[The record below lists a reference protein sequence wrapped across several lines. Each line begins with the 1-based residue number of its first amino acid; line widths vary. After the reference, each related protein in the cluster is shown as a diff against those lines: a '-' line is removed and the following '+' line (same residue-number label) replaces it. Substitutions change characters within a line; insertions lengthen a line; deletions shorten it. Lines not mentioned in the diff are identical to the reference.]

1 MFTNVEEGNSFSSPG
16 SSIHAVFQARI
27 LEWLVIPVSWG
38 SSWCRGQTH
47 FCIAGRF
54 FTIWATREALLMQRP
69 TQWQCFRISG
79 YFICYFIRSE
89 NCNASPISCS
99 VYVRIIPSF
108 IKHVAESHLKN
119 LKLIFLLFCPVW
131 SKTLFWCPPWRNGRL
146 GPCYMGWCRF
156 QEQITLCLSASSL
169 QAPCRLFAS
178 SSFSNTTTGG
188 IKTSAC
194 GPS

>member
-38 SSWCRGQTH
+38 SSWRRGQTH

-119 LKLIFLLFCPVW
+119 LKLIFLLFCPDSVIQNTVLVPSMAKW
-131 SKTLFWCPPWRNGRL
+131 EARPLLYG
-146 GPCYMGWCRF
+146 MM
-156 QEQITLCLSASSL
+156 QISGTDNFMSLS
-169 QAPCRLFAS
+169 
-178 SSFSNTTTGG
+178 
-188 IKTSAC
+188 
-194 GPS
+194 